1 MTVNQLINLL
11 NDVEDKTKHI
21 YIFKDW
27 DISDVCGIDEMDDRV
42 DINIYQD
49 FNLGGKPQC

>member
-11 NDVEDKTKHI
+11 NDVEDKTKEI

-49 FNLGGKPQC
+49 FGLGGKPQC